1 MHTIQFLLTFFRVLF
16 HTKTGVAWACFVGI
30 FIARI
35 SKNRSLRQIIIS
47 VFLAPTAYGL
57 IWFSIMGG
65 IGLRQQRQAAELQV
79 LGEEYYG
86 DAEYYHDGSSRPCYD
101 VPQEDVVVN
110 GTTIFTNTLPGV
122 TPVCEFDSSSS
133 SSSWFNVMYS
143 FSYPGGDFGGFGPF
157 LSGFSIFALAIYFI
171 TSSDSGSLV
180 VDILASNGAMK
191 HHWIQRVF
199 WAFTEG
205 AVATALLVAGGS
217 DALGALQAASIVF
230 GLPYNL
236 FLFIMCASIVRMC
249 QVIESEQLDD
259 SGIVDA
265 DIMLPEKTWSL
276 PVFGGIFNIF
286 EFMVSLG
293 NVHPARKSKGMDLPS
308 QEHVVG
314 FFKNLFL
321 PFVTLHS
328 IYSTVD
334 TKNQHVRTNAISTFF
349 YFALFLAMIALFVC
363 GVINHG
369 FVALGWACFF
379 TNACILTSLRLHVR
393 EKLAIRGNI
402 IWDFLASSFFYPQV
416 LTQMDLQL
424 KEEKIGDAHSD

>member
-1 MHTIQFLLTFFRVLF
+1 M
-16 HTKTGVAWACFVGI
+16 TGVAWACFVGM

-35 SKNRSLRQIIIS
+35 SKNRSLRQIIIT
-47 VFLAPTAYGL
+47 VFLAPTAYSIL
-57 IWFSIMGG
+57 WMAIMGG
-65 IGLRQQRQAAELQV
+65 IGLRQQRQASELQV
-79 LGEEYYG
+79 IGETYYG
-86 DAEYYHDGSSRPCYD
+86 DAEYFHDGSDRPCYD
-101 VPQEDVVVN
+101 VPQDDLIVDE
-110 GTTIFTNTLPGV
+110 TTVFTNTLPGV

-133 SSSWFNVMYS
+133 SSAWFNVMYS
-143 FSYPGGDFGGFGPF
+143 FSYPDGNFGGFGPF
-157 LSGFSIFALAIYFI
+157 LSGFTIFALAIYFI

-180 VDILASNGAMK
+180 VDILASNGATK

-230 GLPYNL
+230 GLPYNF
-236 FLFIMCASIVRMC
+236 FLFIMCASIVKMC
-249 QVIESEQLDD
+249 QVIESEQLED

-265 DIMLPEKTWSL
+265 DIMLPDKTWSL

-286 EFMVSLG
+286 EFIVSFG
-293 NVHPARKSKGMDLPS
+293 NVHPARKAKGMDLPS
-308 QEHVVG
+308 RGHAID

-321 PFVTLHS
+321 PFLTLHR
-328 IYSTVD
+328 IYSAVD
-334 TKNQHVRTNAISTFF
+334 IKKQHARTNAISTFF
-349 YFALFLAMIALFVC
+349 YCVTFVAMIALFVC

-379 TNACILTSLRLHVR
+379 SNACILTSLRLHVR

-402 IWDFLASSFFYPQV
+402 IADFCASSFLYPQV
-416 LTQMDLQL
+416 LTQMDMQL
-424 KEEKIGDAHSD
+424 KEEKIHSD